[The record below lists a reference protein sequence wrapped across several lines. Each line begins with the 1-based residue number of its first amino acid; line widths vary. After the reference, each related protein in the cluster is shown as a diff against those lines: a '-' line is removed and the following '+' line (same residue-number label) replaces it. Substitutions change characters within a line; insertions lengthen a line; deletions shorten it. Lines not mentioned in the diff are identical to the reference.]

1 MNPFD
6 ANMASFKSLTSCE
19 KGAFRV
25 ADTLSYKVFD
35 ILESFLLF
43 LVFFQGGLPELEELV
58 VCSPFVRSKF
68 KVICLGP
75 VDVLRS
81 RLYGFLY
88 EFLVISQV
96 WIN

>member
-1 MNPFD
+1 VRRLIGNE
-6 ANMASFKSLTSCE
+6 SVFKRLTSCE

-25 ADTLSYKVFD
+25 ADMPSYKVFG

-43 LVFFQGGLPELEELV
+43 LVFLQGGLPELEELV

-75 VDVLRS
+75 VDILRS